1 MRIIRFDEGFRLDDP
16 NSRFGATD
24 DAPAYQL
31 EPGDPGY
38 VNTAPTTGAAT
49 TRKGTQTM
57 NETPENRKELLALTK
72 NMRTGATQLQDVID
86 LHHFRAD
93 RINTAILKLEGDPAA
108 APGSNANK
116 GSQLVY
122 KMAEDAT
129 QDARAAMIAQSDGPV
144 KTLLMAYR
152 EAMQGVHGRTR
163 NAGWA
168 AAGFTSSTAVPR
180 DHDERASL
188 LAAMRSY
195 LAAHPEHEMSKP
207 QPSGPPLQVTAAA
220 ALALGTTFQAALDF
234 VGTCEGTQEQCKN
247 LRDADHQGLYD
258 VASGLTAEL
267 RNVLPDDDPRW
278 ENFGLNIP
286 AHPNPPQ
293 SVTGLTLT
301 SAGTGKERA
310 EWNPAVRAT
319 YNRIFIKVHGVDE
332 DFRFLARDRDSD
344 HLISNLPPGATIS
357 VYIVAANAGGE
368 AAPSPTVTK
377 VVGV

>member
-1 MRIIRFDEGFRLDDP
+1 
-16 NSRFGATD
+16 
-24 DAPAYQL
+24 
-31 EPGDPGY
+31 
-38 VNTAPTTGAAT
+38 
-49 TRKGTQTM
+49 
-57 NETPENRKELLALTK
+57 
-72 NMRTGATQLQDVID
+72 
-86 LHHFRAD
+86 
-93 RINTAILKLEGDPAA
+93 
-108 APGSNANK
+108 
-116 GSQLVY
+116 
-122 KMAEDAT
+122 
-129 QDARAAMIAQSDGPV
+129 
-144 KTLLMAYR
+144 
-152 EAMQGVHGRTR
+152 
-163 NAGWA
+163 
-168 AAGFTSSTAVPR
+168 
-180 DHDERASL
+180 
-188 LAAMRSY
+188 
-195 LAAHPEHEMSKP
+195 
-207 QPSGPPLQVTAAA
+207 
-220 ALALGTTFQAALDF
+220 
-234 VGTCEGTQEQCKN
+234 
-247 LRDADHQGLYD
+247 

-332 DFRFLARDRDSD
+332 DFRFLASDKDSD